1 MNSYTLSYERQEERR
16 SVKDT
21 GENESD
27 KTRLKKDRKRLIDT
41 LNNSVTYNERNE
53 MKLNLR
59 CKRLRQKYVTSVFR
73 FSSQG

>member
-1 MNSYTLSYERQEERR
+1 MNSYTVSYERQEERR

>member
-1 MNSYTLSYERQEERR
+1 MNSYTVSYERQEERR
-16 SVKDT
+16 RVKDT